1 MNTAALNSHPAIV
14 RLKEIRDK
22 VDILLVAEGCNI
34 AEVMSIGADIA
45 LHALKKAPNNRAV
58 DPKMYDEVLEFLQE
72 IKHASAIS
80 LIAYHG
86 EKQ

>member
-1 MNTAALNSHPAIV
+1 MSASALNNHPAIV
-14 RLKEIRDK
+14 RLKSIRDK
-22 VDILLVAEGCNI
+22 VDSLLVAEGCNI
-34 AEVMSIGADIA
+34 AEVISIGADIA

-58 DPKMYDEVLEFLQE
+58 DPKIYDEVLEFLQE

-80 LIAYHG
+80 LIAHHG